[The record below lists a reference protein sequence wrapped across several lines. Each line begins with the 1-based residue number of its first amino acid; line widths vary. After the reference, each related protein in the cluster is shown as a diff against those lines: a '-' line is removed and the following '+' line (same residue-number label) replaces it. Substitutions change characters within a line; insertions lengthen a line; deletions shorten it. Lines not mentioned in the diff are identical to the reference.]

1 MARTTSLPP
10 SAGRAPDRA
19 QRATQLPVGLC
30 LVVALLALVVGCTPS
45 QGPRTARGP
54 GCEKPRPDPVA
65 LATRAAEGRVA
76 VLVDYLEKRPERR
89 YGALI
94 DLAEMARPAYAR
106 ELLRRFGG
114 KPSDEATVR
123 RRVLNLLKGRVLE
136 DVRRWTREG
145 APEVRRQAVLSLG
158 RLAGTEC
165 IGDLLERLGDS
176 DPLVVASAEDALARL
191 GRDALPALL
200 GVLKG
205 SEPLLVK
212 AAAARVVARVGDGEA
227 ATVLVP
233 LYGQVASSADRL
245 REGERMA
252 FLVALTETLGRLS
265 DPKVIPALV
274 RGLSLPDARLRE
286 CAAHGLAEVLGSLGP
301 AERERSR
308 ELLEVARAAAV
319 RAVADPN
326 HRVRLEAARAAERAG
341 YTPASLQ
348 EKVALLT
355 AHQNWDGLLALK
367 TSRPVAAALVD
378 CLRKE
383 EVTASEIGL
392 VRQFHLTVAGVLAEL
407 GEEAVGPLAALL
419 LDQGAQPLARQTAA
433 LALGEI
439 GGPETERALIAALG
453 DRDPRVRLEAVR
465 ALGKLGTPRSLE
477 AVVVFLSRDL
487 ADYDGMCR
495 AMAAAGHR
503 ALNTLVSL
511 LDEPD
516 NQVRE
521 VAAHALARLGK
532 LAKWRLLNQRGR
544 LPRGAGNALAA
555 IREADKEQEYRRD
568 RRERWKAKCGMDPL
582 QATSGADGEFATVLA
597 RAECLRAAGRRR
609 DVRFLAALPL
619 IVANRAERIHIRR
632 TAALALAD
640 LGAASLSAVPALR
653 NVAENPAEDLR
664 VREAAR
670 TALEQI
676 GLKAA
681 ALPLDEKVWL
691 TCLFISV
698 VDDPLE
704 YPHVRAA
711 AARAVACLGQAA
723 GLAASALERA
733 ARARGDSDL
742 AEAAKATLR
751 HIRLSPTP
759 LNPSERARAAAVLT
773 TILESELTYPHP
785 MARAAAEMLGSLGS
799 DAGNALTLLERAS
812 RLSAGDRQYE
822 RRRLRTVAAVA
833 ADQVR
838 RATTAAPT
846 NPTATRSGAA
856 VRER

>member
-1 MARTTSLPP
+1 VARTTSLPP

-76 VLVDYLEKRPERR
+76 VLVDYLENRPERR
-89 YGALI
+89 YGALA
-94 DLAEMARPAYAR
+94 DLAEMARAAYAR

-114 KPSDEATVR
+114 KPSDEATVH

-136 DVRRWTREG
+136 DVRRWTRKG

-165 IGDLLERLGDS
+165 TGDLIERLGDS

-200 GVLKG
+200 GVLNG
-205 SEPLLVK
+205 GEPLLVK

-227 ATVLVP
+227 ARVLVP

-252 FLVALTETLGRLS
+252 FLVALTETLGRLP
-265 DPKVIPALV
+265 DPKVIPPLV

-286 CAAHGLAEVLGSLGP
+286 CAAHSLAEVLGSLGP

-319 RAVADPN
+319 RALGDPN
-326 HRVRLEAARAAERAG
+326 RRVRREAARAAGKAG
-341 YTPASLQ
+341 YNPTSRR
-348 EKVALLT
+348 ERVALLI
-355 AHQNWDGLLALK
+355 ARQDWGGLVALEA
-367 TSRPVAAALVD
+367 REPVAAALVE

-383 EVTASEIGL
+383 AAAASEIGL
-392 VRQFHLTVAGVLAEL
+392 TRRFHLTVAGVLTEV

-419 LDQGAQPLARQTAA
+419 LDRDAAPLARQTAA

-439 GGPETERALIAALG
+439 GGPEAERPLIAALG
-453 DRDPRVRLEAVR
+453 DSDARVRLEAAR
-465 ALGKLGTPRSLE
+465 ALGKIATPRCLE
-477 AVVVFLSRDL
+477 AIVAFLRSD
-487 ADYDGMCR
+487 AVDYDGTCG
-495 AMAAAGHR
+495 ALAAAGHR
-503 ALNTLVSL
+503 ALNTLLRL

-516 NQVRE
+516 NHVRE

-555 IREADKEQEYRRD
+555 IRETEKEQEYRRD

-582 QATSGADGEFATVLA
+582 QTNAGADGEFTTVLA

-619 IVANRAERIHIRR
+619 IVANRAERVHIRT
-632 TAALALAD
+632 TAAQALAD
-640 LGAASLSAVPALR
+640 LGAASLGAVPALKSI
-653 NVAENPAEDLR
+653 AENPAEDPR

-670 TALEQI
+670 TALERI
-676 GLKAA
+676 GLKAG
-681 ALPLDEKVWL
+681 ALPFDDRLWL
-691 TCLFISV
+691 ACLLISV
-698 VDDPLE
+698 VGDPLE

-711 AARAVACLGQAA
+711 AARSLACLGQAA
-723 GLAASALERA
+723 GLAGSALERA
-733 ARARGDSDL
+733 AGARGDSDL
-742 AEAAKATLR
+742 TEAAKAALR
-751 HIRLSPTP
+751 QIRLSPTP
-759 LNPSERARAAAVLT
+759 LNRSERARAAAVLT

-812 RLSAGDRQYE
+812 RLSAGGRQYE

-838 RATTAAPT
+838 RATNAAPT